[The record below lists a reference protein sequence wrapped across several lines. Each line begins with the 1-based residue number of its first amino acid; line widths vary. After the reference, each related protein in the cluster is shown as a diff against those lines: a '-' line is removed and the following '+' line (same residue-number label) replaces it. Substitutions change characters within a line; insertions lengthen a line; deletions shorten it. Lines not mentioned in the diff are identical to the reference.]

1 MAQINVSV
9 GGRLYPLAC
18 RDGEEE
24 RLQRVAALVDARARD
39 LTQTLGQ
46 MSEPRLLLM
55 TAILLGD
62 ALTELQDQPPASD
75 ADLGALAERLESV
88 AGALEAAVRSA

>member
-24 RLQRVAALVDARARD
+24 RLLRVAALVDARARD

-75 ADLGALAERLESV
+75 ADLGDLAERLEGV